1 MEAARLPGTLLGE
14 LLVRRGELSE
24 DQLRAVLCEQ
34 EETQARL
41 GELLIAQR
49 IVSPAAIARA
59 LAEQYGLEFIDLEH
73 EPLDPEAA
81 ALFSEHVARRYG
93 ALPVR
98 FLTEELVLVAVR
110 DPTDILTAD
119 DLHIAL
125 GMPRRLGVAAADA
138 LDAAIAQ
145 HFGVETLTETAPPED
160 EPDEGDVIDIR
171 EAGGSAPA
179 IQLVHSLIT
188 QAIDQGA
195 SDLHFEP
202 QAQALL
208 VRGRIDG
215 VMREF
220 GTVRRS
226 LQRSV
231 ISRLKI
237 MGELNIAERRMP
249 QDGRVTIHLG
259 GEAMDL
265 RIAVLPT
272 RYGEH
277 VVLRL
282 QRRSGNRLELAE
294 LGMSPDVAD
303 VLTRAIGQPYGAIVT
318 CGPTGSGKTT
328 TLYAALGLLNDE
340 GRSLMTIEDPIEYQ
354 LAGVNQIQVL
364 PKAGLTFAR
373 GLRTILRSD
382 PDVLLVGEI
391 RDEET
396 AGIAIQAAMTGHLVL
411 TTIHANTAASAVTR
425 LRDMGAEAGLLEAAL
440 TCIVSQRL
448 VRRLCLSCRDAHK
461 PDPGQR
467 TLLGLRSTA
476 KTEIFRQ
483 RGCAACAGTGFAGRT
498 AIFEALAVEGPIRQ
512 LLGGSADAIHAA
524 ALKNGMHTLFEDGI
538 RLVLAGI
545 TSFDEV
551 RRITGDPAFQH
562 AVRRPARS
570 TSSATRSPSGR
581 SKPSPAGEHS

>member
-1 MEAARLPGTLLGE
+1 VEAARLPGTLLGE

-24 DQLRAVLCEQ
+24 EQLAAVLAEQ
-34 EETQARL
+34 KQSQGRL

-73 EPLDPEAA
+73 EPIDPEAA
-81 ALFSEHVARRYG
+81 SLLSERVARRYG

-98 FLTEELVLVAVR
+98 FLAGELVLVAVR

-138 LDAAIAQ
+138 LDAAIAR
-145 HFGVETLTETAPPED
+145 HFGVDALADPTPEEEETD
-160 EPDEGDVIDIR
+160 DGDVIDIR
-171 EAGGSAPA
+171 EAGNSAPA

-188 QAIDQGA
+188 QAIDHGA

-208 VRGRIDG
+208 VRARIDG

-294 LGMSPDVAD
+294 LGMSPGVAD
-303 VLTRAIGQPYGAIVT
+303 VLTRAISQPYGAIVT

-328 TLYAALGLLNDE
+328 TLYAALGLLNDD

-411 TTIHANTAASAVTR
+411 TTIHANTAASAIAR
-425 LRDMGAEAGLLEAAL
+425 LRDMGAEPGLLEAAL

-448 VRRLCLSCRDAHK
+448 VRRLCLSCRESYT
-461 PDPGQR
+461 PGASER
-467 TLLGLRSTA
+467 SLLGLRSNSRV
-476 KTEIFRQ
+476 EVFRAV
-483 RGCAACAGTGFAGRT
+483 GCPACVGTGFAGRT
-498 AIFEALAVEGPIRQ
+498 ALFEALSVEGPIRRF
-512 LLGGSADAIHAA
+512 LGSSADDIHSAA
-524 ALKNGMHTLFEDGI
+524 VKNGMRTLFEDGV
-538 RLVLAGI
+538 RLVREGV
-545 TSFDEV
+545 TSLDEV

-562 AVRRPARS
+562 AAPRP
-570 TSSATRSPSGR
+570 TRSGASSPR
-581 SKPSPAGEHS
+581 RKPA